1 MKLKVSVNFDFGAL
15 HSQMPEIIEKTMQR
29 YARSAEMGSKEAIDK
44 GVSPKL
50 EESTIRRRKRRGT
63 GGTKPLF
70 ETGTL
75 YRSIKGTSEG
85 LDMIGYGYLH
95 HIGDVGQYLNM
106 KKRREFITISKK
118 QIMPTLDKFKK
129 DIRIALRSNKHIA

>member
-1 MKLKVSVNFDFGAL
+1 MKLKVLVNFDFGAL
-15 HSQMPEIIEKTMQR
+15 HSQMPKIIEKTMQR

-129 DIRIALRSNKHIA
+129 DIRIALRSNKSIA

>member
-1 MKLKVSVNFDFGAL
+1 
-15 HSQMPEIIEKTMQR
+15 MPKIIEKTMQR
-29 YARSAEMGSKEAIDK
+29 YAISAEIGSKEAIDR

-106 KKRREFITISKK
+106 KKRREFITLSKK
-118 QIMPTLDKFKK
+118 GVHDLFQKFRK
-129 DIRIALRSNKHIA
+129 DIRIALRSNKSIA

>member
-1 MKLKVSVNFDFGAL
+1 
-15 HSQMPEIIEKTMQR
+15 MPRLIEKHLQR
-29 YARSAEMGSKEAIDK
+29 TARSSAEGARENISK
-44 GVSPKL
+44 GVEPPLKQ
-50 EESTIRRRKRRGT
+50 STIDRRKARGT

-70 ETGTL
+70 ETGSL
-75 YRSIKGTSEG
+75 FRSLKGTSEG

-129 DIRIALRSNKHIA
+129 DIRIALRSNKSIA